1 MFIMRIGNCCSRRPL
16 VGATPSLV
24 RDQRRISQSETATE
38 VEKRNQAA
46 GYDCICV

>member
-1 MFIMRIGNCCSRRPL
+1 MRHIGNCYSRRRL
-16 VGATPSLV
+16 GCATHALCG
-24 RDQRRISQSETATE
+24 DQRRISQSEPATE

>member
-1 MFIMRIGNCCSRRPL
+1 MRIGNCCSRRPL
-16 VGATPSLV
+16 GDATHALSG
-24 RDQRRISQSETATE
+24 DQRRISQSETATE

>member
-1 MFIMRIGNCCSRRPL
+1 MTRIGNCYSRRPL
-16 VGATPSLV
+16 GGATHAL
-24 RDQRRISQSETATE
+24 RGDRRRILQSEPATK

>member
-1 MFIMRIGNCCSRRPL
+1 MMRIGNCCSHRPL
-16 VGATPSLV
+16 AGATQTLG
-24 RDQRRISQSETATE
+24 RDQRRIAQNETATE

>member
-1 MFIMRIGNCCSRRPL
+1 VG
-16 VGATPSLV
+16 GATHAL
-24 RDQRRISQSETATE
+24 RGDQRRVSQSETAE

>member
-1 MFIMRIGNCCSRRPL
+1 MRHIGNCCSRRRL
-16 VGATPSLV
+16 GGATHAL
-24 RDQRRISQSETATE
+24 RGDQRRISQSEPATE

>member
-1 MFIMRIGNCCSRRPL
+1 MTFTGNCCSRRPL
-16 VGATPSLV
+16 DIATHAL
-24 RDQRRISQSETATE
+24 RGDQRRISQSEPATE